1 MRCSLAD
8 CAGELHTIWRG
19 FGLCRHCYGYVLEW
33 PDTLPMEDF
42 VEVLSGVM
50 SRDLLD
56 EDEARE
62 FYGLRDARLMGGSW

>member
-1 MRCSLAD
+1 
-8 CAGELHTIWRG
+8 
-19 FGLCRHCYGYVLEW
+19 
-33 PDTLPMEDF
+33 MEDF

-62 FYGLRDARLMGGSW
+62 FYGLRDARLMGKSWQQEVAKQEELTRHIHK